1 MRSGG
6 WRGQR
11 CADGRDP
18 WGGDHARPNATVRT
32 DLVRRVCQ
40 TAYLARLLVIGASAA
55 PTWHGLHDLDLFAGT
70 GVLDKVPDV
79 DDAIVAVVGAIMIL
93 SR

>member
-1 MRSGG
+1 
-6 WRGQR
+6 
-11 CADGRDP
+11 
-18 WGGDHARPNATVRT
+18 
-32 DLVRRVCQ
+32 
-40 TAYLARLLVIGASAA
+40 VIGASAA